1 MKNINKDIYVNIFT
15 ENVTYLRKVNNIS
28 LKEMSKILNI
38 STCSMKK
45 IEKGI
50 LPPTLKVDVLF
61 KIQEHLWLGTGT
73 SRVCSGVRIR
83 SQRPRGVLLSAHL
96 QVDGK
101 HSSEAALILHRK
113 GFDCR
118 FSSRDTGLL
127 CSTTQGKVSRRP
139 VLPVGL
145 V

>member
-61 KIQEHLWLGTGT
+61 KIQEHF
-73 SRVCSGVRIR
+73 SISPHII
-83 SQRPRGVLLSAHL
+83 
-96 QVDGK
+96 VDK
-101 HSSEAALILHRK
+101 KLK
-113 GFDCR
+113 
-118 FSSRDTGLL
+118 
-127 CSTTQGKVSRRP
+127 
-139 VLPVGL
+139 
-145 V
+145 